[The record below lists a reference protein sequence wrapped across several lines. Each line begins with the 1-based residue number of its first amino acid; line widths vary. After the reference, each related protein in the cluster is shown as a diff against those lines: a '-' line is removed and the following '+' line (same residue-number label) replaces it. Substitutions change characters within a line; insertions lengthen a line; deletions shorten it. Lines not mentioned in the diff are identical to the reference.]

1 MLFRSLIIEKLSDVI
16 NWSTSRTLL
25 ESALDDEKDSEHSFL
40 SKDLVR
46 SLSRGG
52 FMEGMI
58 PVSNLTMNGMV
69 NLSAALSRILNQ
81 GEEING

>member
-1 MLFRSLIIEKLSDVI
+1 
-16 NWSTSRTLL
+16 
-25 ESALDDEKDSEHSFL
+25 
-40 SKDLVR
+40 VR

-58 PVSNLTMNGMV
+58 AVSNLTMNGMV